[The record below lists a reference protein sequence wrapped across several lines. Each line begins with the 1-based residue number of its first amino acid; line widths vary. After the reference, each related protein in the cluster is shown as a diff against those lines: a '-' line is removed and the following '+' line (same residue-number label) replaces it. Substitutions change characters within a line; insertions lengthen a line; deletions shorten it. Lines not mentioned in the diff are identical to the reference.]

1 MITVFFITILIGH
14 SSYAQE
20 NVGAVLE
27 RGIGF
32 TSNLSYPAKKSRGR
46 LSAEP
51 SERANPDQPAPR
63 SLLKGELTIF
73 PNPAWAVTKLKV
85 TNMTDHAV
93 GQGYVLQVHSTDG
106 RLVHQQA
113 WSAGQGL
120 DVTRIPEGTYIVTVR
135 RDDLVFSQKLIV
147 KRQ

>member
-1 MITVFFITILIGH
+1 MKTYLIILGLLAGLPAF
-14 SSYAQE
+14 AQHQKP
-20 NVGAVLE
+20 AVNRQDE
-27 RGIGF
+27 RIYF
-32 TSNLSYPAKKSRGR
+32 YQD
-46 LSAEP
+46 EP
-51 SERANPDQPAPR
+51 SPRA
-63 SLLKGELTIF
+63 LIKGDLTIF

-106 RLVHQQA
+106 RLCHQQG